1 MHGTR
6 IVDVVGAVGG
16 VAVIVVF
23 VKYGLWPGLG
33 TFGAVW
39 LIAMVIS
46 IATTKSKS
54 HAAPSTDAPEFVV
67 TDYRP
72 EWEKAAEVD
81 ARSTLDDT
89 EDERYANELVSLLA
103 ARDGDRIRQI
113 GKQLDEHGGIR
124 RMVRVCLRV
133 KHLGGDA
140 SALERR
146 HWDGIGEWQ
155 G

>member
-1 MHGTR
+1 MRGSS
-6 IVDVVGAVGG
+6 IVDVIGAVGV
-16 VAVIVVF
+16 VASIVVF

-33 TFGAVW
+33 VFGATW
-39 LIAMVIS
+39 LFLMVVK
-46 IATTKSKS
+46 IATTQPPSQAS
-54 HAAPSTDAPEFVV
+54 QSSDAPSFVV

-81 ARSTLDDT
+81 ARSTLSDP

-103 ARDGDRIRQI
+103 ARDRDRIRSI
-113 GKQLDEHGGIR
+113 GKHLDEHGGIR